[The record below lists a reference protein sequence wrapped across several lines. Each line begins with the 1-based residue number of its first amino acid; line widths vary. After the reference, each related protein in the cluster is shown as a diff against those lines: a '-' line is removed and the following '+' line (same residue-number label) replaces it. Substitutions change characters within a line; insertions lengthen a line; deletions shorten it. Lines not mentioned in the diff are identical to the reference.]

1 MCMNDKNMS
10 AIPDYREIH
19 NAGAMNLCE
28 MLYGEGNNVPD
39 HFRKNGELRQID
51 FLCGYVIPRENEE
64 KRIIRGLLSDR
75 KHLVLGDIG
84 SGKTTLLKKIGFKF
98 MNDLGYEVLYID
110 GGTCFKNKRAIIR
123 DIREMTGRD
132 DIQLMVLFDN
142 VHHSHEAANEIMNYL
157 INKNIIC
164 LISSLNFQ
172 KDFSGNEICDML
184 SRFSRESR
192 LVTKIY
198 GESIQD
204 EFINQMHIYT
214 DDFTYDDINK
224 KSKKFNKDVTNVLSE
239 IVKTFPDYCKTIYD
253 KKIQTETVELFNEY
267 LKKYKGEKDIQREDK
282 KTIYE
287 EKIQTD
293 TMKLF
298 KEYLKNCIGD
308 IEKDAQREFV
318 KEVTNVL
325 REIVNTF
332 SNYKTIYDKKIQI
345 ETIELFSE
353 YLKESIGDIKE
364 DVQKECKKDIT
375 NVLSEIVNTF
385 PDYCKTKYDE
395 KMQTETI
402 DLFNEYLMERL
413 EDIEKDI
420 QREDKNPTVYFNKNC
435 EEIKKSSGGNLHKL
449 KAIVKLIIHDPTLFS
464 DRNNREFSGL
474 YLLEHVRKALG
485 YNQNDTEDRELLK
498 ICKVFSVLKKY
509 GIDLPGSF
517 LSELHKDG
525 INSIEDSYSFLNKDE
540 LLWICTA
547 AFSSIEHTT
556 EYITDTFINHISK
569 NQQEVHNVFK
579 VLSNPDYIDTLMKN
593 EYVKQ
598 SVKGFFR
605 NHDISVDEIGSFMLD
620 TYRLS
625 RLYDGFIDEQVV
637 DSTSVIIKKIF
648 SENTS
653 FESIFRFFGRLPW
666 QNSDKKLELVK
677 NNYKDSDYEL
687 CSQSV
692 NFDSRPFKKGMMKIR
707 ESSVIDIFE
716 DKNLFSEYIVCPMHT
731 EADVCCICLKSRNF
745 RTRESGIKLVKLIAD
760 AYCEEFAEK
769 VSNSFSDTTENT
781 DTVAEVY
788 WIICVLN
795 MISWIDESSAKR
807 IYDGLN
813 KKLLKDKVLEFY
825 VSDSH
830 PSKKDFVSVMY
841 KAISGE

>member
-1 MCMNDKNMS
+1 MCMNAKNMS

-39 HFRKNGELRQID
+39 HFRKSGELRQID
-51 FLCGYVIPRENEE
+51 FLCGYVIPRDNEE

-123 DIREMTGRD
+123 DIREITGRD

-214 DDFTYDDINK
+214 DDFTYDDKNK
-224 KSKKFNKDVTNVLSE
+224 KSKKLKKDV
-239 IVKTFPDYCKTIYD
+239 
-253 KKIQTETVELFNEY
+253 
-267 LKKYKGEKDIQREDK
+267 
-282 KTIYE
+282 
-287 EKIQTD
+287 
-293 TMKLF
+293 
-298 KEYLKNCIGD
+298 
-308 IEKDAQREFV
+308 
-318 KEVTNVL
+318 
-325 REIVNTF
+325 
-332 SNYKTIYDKKIQI
+332 
-345 ETIELFSE
+345 
-353 YLKESIGDIKE
+353 
-364 DVQKECKKDIT
+364 T

-687 CSQSV
+687 CSQSI

>member
-1 MCMNDKNMS
+1 MCMNAKNMS

-28 MLYGEGNNVPD
+28 MLYGDGNNVPD
-39 HFRKNGELRQID
+39 HFRKSGELRQID
-51 FLCGYVIPRENEE
+51 FLCGYVIPRDNEE

-123 DIREMTGRD
+123 DIREITGRD

-224 KSKKFNKDVTNVLSE
+224 KSKKLKKDV
-239 IVKTFPDYCKTIYD
+239 
-253 KKIQTETVELFNEY
+253 
-267 LKKYKGEKDIQREDK
+267 
-282 KTIYE
+282 
-287 EKIQTD
+287 
-293 TMKLF
+293 
-298 KEYLKNCIGD
+298 
-308 IEKDAQREFV
+308 
-318 KEVTNVL
+318 
-325 REIVNTF
+325 
-332 SNYKTIYDKKIQI
+332 
-345 ETIELFSE
+345 
-353 YLKESIGDIKE
+353 
-364 DVQKECKKDIT
+364 T

-402 DLFNEYLMERL
+402 ELFNEYLMERL

-420 QREDKNPTVYFNKNC
+420 QREDKNPTVYINKNC
-435 EEIKKSSGGNLHKL
+435 EEIKKSSRGNLHKL

-605 NHDISVDEIGSFMLD
+605 NHDISVDEMGSFMLD

-692 NFDSRPFKKGMMKIR
+692 NFDSRPFKKGMMKIQ

-731 EADVCCICLKSRNF
+731 EADVCCICIKSRNF

-760 AYCEEFAEK
+760 KHCEEFAEK
-769 VSNSFSDTTENT
+769 VSNSLSENT

-841 KAISGE
+841 RAISGE